1 MLTTALR
8 FTALTLAAATLPL
21 LAQTTSPASG
31 NAAGSS
37 VVYKPLPGFD
47 KEAMDPT
54 ADPCVD
60 FERYACGRFSTIHP
74 IPEDQPYFDQFINL
88 YEFNTQAL
96 HELLTAAAAK
106 HAPAGSNEQKIG
118 DYYSSCMD
126 TAAIEKAGLTPLK
139 PELDRI
145 AAIRSSED
153 LTSLIAHDQ
162 KISVKAFLDFGS
174 QQDFKD
180 ASREIAAID
189 QGGLGLPEK
198 DYYLRTDAETE
209 KTRQQYLQHLTKVLQ
224 LLGQNDAT
232 AASNAKAVMA
242 LEVSLAKASMG
253 VVERRDPE
261 AVYHMMPVKAFA
273 TTNHQLN
280 VDSFLRQVGSPP
292 VDELNVANPSFFTA
306 LDGILKSTDMDTIR
320 NYFRIRLVDSQS
332 MRLPKAFD
340 DENFDFYGRKLTGTP
355 QQEPRWQRCVNS
367 TDQALGEAL
376 GKIYVEHY
384 FAGDSKA
391 RTLEEVKNIEAAMDK
406 DLDSLT
412 WMGPQTKVKAKEK
425 LHAIVDKIGYP
436 DKWRDY
442 SKLEV
447 SPGNAIE
454 NSMRAR
460 EFATAYQLNKIG
472 KPVNKG
478 ECDMSAPTV
487 NAYYDPSMNTINFPA
502 GILLPAFYDKSASD
516 ATNYG
521 HIGAVVGHE
530 LTHGFDDEGR
540 KFDGQG
546 NLKDWWTPED
556 LKEFTER
563 TDCLANEYSGFI
575 AVDDLHVNGKLTLG
589 ENTAD
594 NGGMRLALMA
604 LAADA
609 AKSGMDLNK
618 KDATGYSP
626 EQQLLLGYA
635 QNWCAN
641 ERPEM
646 VRMLTQ
652 TDPHSPDAIRIKGV
666 IVNTPEFGKAFS
678 CKQGQPMYPV
688 KSCRVW

>member
-1 MLTTALR
+1 M
-8 FTALTLAAATLPL
+8 
-21 LAQTTSPASG
+21 
-31 NAAGSS
+31 
-37 VVYKPLPGFD
+37 
-47 KEAMDPT
+47 
-54 ADPCVD
+54 
-60 FERYACGRFSTIHP
+60 
-74 IPEDQPYFDQFINL
+74 
-88 YEFNTQAL
+88 
-96 HELLTAAAAK
+96 
-106 HAPAGSNEQKIG
+106 
-118 DYYSSCMD
+118 
-126 TAAIEKAGLTPLK
+126 
-139 PELDRI
+139 
-145 AAIRSSED
+145 
-153 LTSLIAHDQ
+153 
-162 KISVKAFLDFGS
+162 
-174 QQDFKD
+174 
-180 ASREIAAID
+180 
-189 QGGLGLPEK
+189 
-198 DYYLRTDAETE
+198 
-209 KTRQQYLQHLTKVLQ
+209 
-224 LLGQNDAT
+224 
-232 AASNAKAVMA
+232 
-242 LEVSLAKASMG
+242 
-253 VVERRDPE
+253 
-261 AVYHMMPVKAFA
+261 
-273 TTNHQLN
+273 
-280 VDSFLRQVGSPP
+280 
-292 VDELNVANPSFFTA
+292 
-306 LDGILKSTDMDTIR
+306 
-320 NYFRIRLVDSQS
+320 
-332 MRLPKAFD
+332 
-340 DENFDFYGRKLTGTP
+340 
-355 QQEPRWQRCVNS
+355 
-367 TDQALGEAL
+367 

-478 ECDMSAPTV
+478 DWDMTPPTV

-556 LKEFTER
+556 LQEFTER

-652 TDPHSPDAIRIKGV
+652 TDPHSPDAIR
-666 IVNTPEFGKAFS
+666 
-678 CKQGQPMYPV
+678 M
-688 KSCRVW
+688 